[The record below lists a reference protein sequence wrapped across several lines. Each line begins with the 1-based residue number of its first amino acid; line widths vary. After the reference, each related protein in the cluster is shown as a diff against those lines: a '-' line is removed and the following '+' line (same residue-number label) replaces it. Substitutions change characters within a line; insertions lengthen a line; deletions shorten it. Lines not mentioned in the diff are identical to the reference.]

1 MFNFKTGFK
10 VDDNPTIILLC
21 IDGECLDYCLG
32 QETVGHFFCT
42 CASMALSPSSRDIV
56 SVLLKTIKYENILQ
70 TILRAVI
77 KFLRSWFL
85 RESSQP

>member
-32 QETVGHFFCT
+32 QETEGYFFCT

-70 TILRAVI
+70 TFLRAVI
-77 KFLRSWFL
+77 KF
-85 RESSQP
+85 